1 MLKYACLK
9 EDLKILINGD
19 ATMIGEKGINL
30 SGGQKAR
37 ISLARAIYSDA
48 DIFLLDDPISAV
60 DAHVGNSIMCDCLN
74 GYLKRKTIILIT
86 HALNNCKFADYI
98 YLMDNG

>member
-1 MLKYACLK
+1 MD
-9 EDLKILINGD
+9 DLKILIKGD
-19 ATMIGEKGINL
+19 QTMIGEKGINL

-60 DAHVGNSIMCDCLN
+60 DAHVGNFIMNKCLN
-74 GYLKRKTIILIT
+74 GYLSSKTRVLVT
-86 HALNNCKFADYI
+86 HALNNCQFVDYI
-98 YLMDNG
+98 YLMEDGQILE